1 MNTLVAGIL
10 VALIIAIAGFG
21 CGHRVGKE
29 GAELKANLEMADH
42 MAADEDA
49 QAAAA
54 AESAAASADVTTAVN
69 TAAQAAYKRGMEDAE
84 AKRTGVIADLR
95 SGKQRLR
102 DEWSCKAAPAGNV
115 PGTPSPATE
124 PLDATADREEGA
136 GDLVRAAAQC
146 DAQVTGLIES
156 YNAAKNRID
165 EYNKQG
171 IGSSRR

>member
-1 MNTLVAGIL
+1 MNTIVAGVL
-10 VALIIAIAGFG
+10 VALLIAIAGFG
-21 CGHRVGKE
+21 CGHRVGRE

-42 MAADEDA
+42 MALDEDA

-69 TAAQAAYKRGMEDAE
+69 TAAHAAYKRGMEDAE

-102 DEWSCKAAPAGNV
+102 DEWSCKAAATSYV
-115 PGTPSPATE
+115 PGAAGPAAE
-124 PLDATADREEGA
+124 PLDSTADREEGA

-146 DAQVTGLIES
+146 DAQVTGVIDA

-165 EYNKQG
+165 DYNKQG
-171 IGSSRR
+171 VGSSRR

>member
-10 VALIIAIAGFG
+10 VALIIALAGFG

-42 MAADEDA
+42 MALDEDA

-84 AKRTGVIADLR
+84 AKRTDVIADLR

-115 PGTPSPATE
+115 PGTPSPAAE

-146 DAQVTGLIES
+146 DAQVTGVIEA

-171 IGSSRR
+171 VGSSRR

>member
-21 CGHRVGKE
+21 CGHRVGKDN
-29 GAELKANLEMADH
+29 AEQKAALEMADH
-42 MAADEDA
+42 MALDEDA

-84 AKRTGVIADLR
+84 AKRTDVIADLR

-102 DEWSCKAAPAGNV
+102 DEWSCKAAATSYV
-115 PGTPSPATE
+115 PGATGPATE
-124 PLDATADREEGA
+124 PLDSTADREEGA

-146 DAQVTGLIES
+146 DAQATGVIEA

-171 IGSSRR
+171 VGSSRR

>member
-29 GAELKANLEMADH
+29 GAELKASNQMSEHMLEDENLRVE
-42 MAADEDA
+42 
-49 QAAAA
+49 
-54 AESAAASADVTTAVN
+54 AEQRATAASTDVTTAVN

-84 AKRTGVIADLR
+84 AKRTDVIADLR

-115 PGTPSPATE
+115 PGTPSPAAE

-146 DAQVTGLIES
+146 DAQVTGVIEA

-171 IGSSRR
+171 VGSSRR

>member
-21 CGHRVGKE
+21 CGHRVGKNN
-29 GAELKANLEMADH
+29 AEQKAALDMAEH

-54 AESAAASADVTTAVN
+54 AKSAAASADVATAVN

-84 AKRTGVIADLR
+84 AKRTDVIADLR

-102 DEWSCKAAPAGNV
+102 DEWSCKAASAGNV
-115 PGTPSPATE
+115 PGTPSPAAE
-124 PLDATADREEGA
+124 SFSATADREEGA

-146 DAQVTGLIES
+146 DAQVAGVIEA

-171 IGSSRR
+171 VGSSRR

>member
-42 MAADEDA
+42 MALDED
-49 QAAAA
+49 AAAA
-54 AESAAASADVTTAVN
+54 AAAMSAAASADVTTAVN

-84 AKRTGVIADLR
+84 AKRTDVIADLR

-146 DAQVTGLIES
+146 DAQVTGVIEA

-171 IGSSRR
+171 VGSSRR